1 MKSDRPIRVL
11 LADDHVLMRAGV
23 AAVINEEDDM
33 QVVAEASNGRQVVDL
48 YREHRPDVTVMDLR
62 MPVQG
67 GDAAT
72 AAIRR
77 EYPTARVLVL
87 TIHKGDEAVHRALQA
102 GARGYLLKDVP
113 PQELLTA
120 IRAVHEGGRWISRE
134 VAESLA
140 ERLLHEPLTE
150 RETET
155 LKMAAK
161 GLSNKEIAQRLDS
174 TENAIKHVFTAILA
188 KLGASDRAHAV
199 ALAVE
204 RAIIDL
210 DAVATSE
217 RGRKP

>member
-1 MKSDRPIRVL
+1 MKSEQPIRVL

-23 AAVINEEDDM
+23 ASVINQQDDM
-33 QVVAEASNGRQVVDL
+33 QVVAEASNGRQVVEL
-48 YREHRPDVTVMDLR
+48 HHKHHPDVTVMDLR
-62 MPVQG
+62 MPVLG

-77 EYPTARVLVL
+77 EDPAARVLVL

-113 PQELLTA
+113 PQELLAA
-120 IRAVHEGGRWISRE
+120 IRAVHDGGRWISRG

-140 ERLLHEPLTE
+140 ERVQYEPLSE

-155 LKMAAK
+155 LKLAAR
-161 GLSNKEIAQRLDS
+161 GLSNKQIAERLDS

-188 KLGASDRAHAV
+188 KLAASDRAHAV

-204 RAIIDL
+204 RNIIDL
-210 DAVATSE
+210 DAIALKD
-217 RGRKP
+217 GRQGR

>member
-23 AAVINEEDDM
+23 AAVINQQDDM
-33 QVVAEASNGRQVVDL
+33 QVVAEASNGRQAVEL
-48 YREHRPDVTVMDLR
+48 HHQHRPDVTIMDLR
-62 MPVQG
+62 MPVLG
-67 GDAAT
+67 GDVAT

-77 EYPTARVLVL
+77 EDPAARVLVL

-102 GARGYLLKDVP
+102 GALGYLLKDVP
-113 PQELLTA
+113 PQELLAA
-120 IRAVHEGGRWISRE
+120 IRVVNEGGRWISRG

-140 ERLLHEPLTE
+140 ERVRYEPLSE

-155 LKMAAK
+155 LKLAAQ
-161 GLSNKEIAQRLDS
+161 GLSNKQIAERLGS

-188 KLGASDRAHAV
+188 KLAASDRAHAV

-204 RAIIDL
+204 RNIIDL
-210 DAVATSE
+210 DAIALQDL
-217 RGRKP
+217 RQRP

>member
-1 MKSDRPIRVL
+1 LKSERPIRVL

-23 AAVINEEDDM
+23 AAVINQQDDM
-33 QVVAEASNGRQVVDL
+33 QVVAEASNGGQVVEL
-48 YREHRPDVTVMDLR
+48 HHKHHPDVTVMDLR
-62 MPVQG
+62 MPVLG

-77 EYPTARVLVL
+77 EDPAARVLVL

-113 PQELLTA
+113 PQELLAA
-120 IRAVHEGGRWISRE
+120 IRAVHDGGRWISRG

-140 ERLLHEPLTE
+140 ERVQYEPLSE

-155 LKMAAK
+155 LKLAAR
-161 GLSNKEIAQRLDS
+161 GLSNKQIAQRLDS

-188 KLGASDRAHAV
+188 KLAASDRAHAV

-204 RAIIDL
+204 RNIIDL
-210 DAVATSE
+210 DAIALKD
-217 RGRKP
+217 GRQGR